1 MTRTD
6 TTVGTTSTGT
16 TSTGA
21 ASTSTTGAATAGY
34 PASGTAASPAG
45 ARSTGARFTG
55 ARSARARPGPAGGAD
70 PAPRRGLLPVMLAGV
85 FMTSLDVFIVNVAI
99 PATERQL
106 HAGPGAV
113 QWIIAGFGLA
123 VAAGVITG
131 GRLGDLYG
139 RRRMYTLGMALFTL
153 ASAGCGLAPSAGA
166 LIAARVVQGAAAA
179 IMTPQ
184 ALAILGTALSGRAL
198 HKAVGAYGLTMGLAA
213 VFGQLIG
220 GALIQADPFGLSWRS
235 CFLVNI
241 PVGAL
246 ALLLIPRVVPE
257 SRGRSRARLDL
268 LGVVLVTLALV
279 ATVLPLIQAG
289 SGGWPSWTLPCF
301 GAAGVLFGAF
311 IAYQLM
317 LSRRGGAPLVE
328 PGLFARRTFSVGLL
342 AQLVFWTG
350 QGSFFLVFALY
361 VQQGRGLSPLS
372 AGLVFTAIG
381 AGYLATSTAS
391 HRIAARLGR
400 WTVPA
405 GTLLMAAALAGL
417 WDAVGRTG
425 TDGSLVWLVPPLVID
440 GIGMGMALS
449 PLVATAVAGVPP
461 HHAGAASGVV
471 STTMQVGG
479 ALGVSVVGVVFY
491 RALAGGYPHAFQAS
505 LLYLIGV
512 AVVTAALVQFL
523 PRQSAGRDE
532 ARIER

>member
-1 MTRTD
+1 L
-6 TTVGTTSTGT
+6 
-16 TSTGA
+16 
-21 ASTSTTGAATAGY
+21 
-34 PASGTAASPAG
+34 
-45 ARSTGARFTG
+45 
-55 ARSARARPGPAGGAD
+55 AGGAD
-70 PAPRRGLLPVMLAGV
+70 AVARRGLLPVMLAGV

-113 QWIIAGFGLA
+113 QWIVAGFGLA

-139 RRRMYTLGMALFTL
+139 RRRMYALGMALFTL

-198 HKAVGAYGLTMGLAA
+198 QKAVGAYGLTMGLAA

-257 SRGRSRARLDL
+257 SRGSVRARLDL
-268 LGVVLVTLALV
+268 VGVVLVTLALV

-289 SGGWPSWTLPCF
+289 AGGWPAWTLPCF

-311 IAYQLM
+311 IGYQLM
-317 LSRRGGAPLVE
+317 LSRRGGAPLIE
-328 PGLFARRTFSVGLL
+328 PGLFAGRTFSVGLL

-381 AGYLATSTAS
+381 AGYLATSTTS
-391 HRIAARLGR
+391 HLIAARLGR

-405 GTLLMAAALAGL
+405 GTLLMAAGLAGL
-417 WDAVGRTG
+417 WVATGRTG

-512 AVVTAALVQFL
+512 AIVTAALVQFL
-523 PRQSAGRDE
+523 PRQSAQGGE